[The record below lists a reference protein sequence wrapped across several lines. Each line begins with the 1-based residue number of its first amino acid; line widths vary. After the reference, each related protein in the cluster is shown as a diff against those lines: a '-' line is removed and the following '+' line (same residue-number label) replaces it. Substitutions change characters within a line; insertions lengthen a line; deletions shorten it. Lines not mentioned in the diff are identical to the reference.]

1 MGATDL
7 RRLLDLE
14 QLDVAVVTRLIQVA
28 PDTGDTTRETST
40 GGSTNQLDVA
50 VVTRLIQV
58 ASDARDSTSK
68 TSSGGNTN

>member
-50 VVTRLIQV
+50 AVTRLI
-58 ASDARDSTSK
+58 
-68 TSSGGNTN
+68 